1 MMPMLYEQII
11 NGILKAEGGYSFDQD
26 DAGGETNYGITAVVA
41 RANGYYGAMKDLPLS
56 TAKQIYV
63 NRYWFEP
70 KFDKVET
77 FSRRVAEE
85 LTDTGVNCG
94 TNFAQKILQ
103 QALNLLNRGGKDYQ
117 DIVEDG
123 AIGKGTLGALA
134 SYLGKRGKEGEE
146 VLLRTLNIMQG
157 ARYIEITKSRP
168 QNANFF
174 YGWVLNRIK
183 M

>member
-1 MMPMLYEQII
+1 MMYEEII
-11 NGILKAEGGYSFDQD
+11 NGILKAEGGYVFDKD

-41 RANGYYGAMKDLPLS
+41 RANGYFGPMKDLPLS
-56 TAKQIYV
+56 TAKQIYF

-77 FSRRVAEE
+77 FSPKVAEE
-85 LTDTGVNCG
+85 LMDTGVNCG

-117 DIVEDG
+117 DIAEDG
-123 AIGKGTLGALA
+123 AIGKGTLGGLA
-134 SYLGKRGKEGEE
+134 SYLGKRGKEGEI
-146 VLLRTLNIMQG
+146 VLVRTLNIMQG
-157 ARYIEITKSRP
+157 ARYIDITKSRP
-168 QNANFF
+168 QNETFF